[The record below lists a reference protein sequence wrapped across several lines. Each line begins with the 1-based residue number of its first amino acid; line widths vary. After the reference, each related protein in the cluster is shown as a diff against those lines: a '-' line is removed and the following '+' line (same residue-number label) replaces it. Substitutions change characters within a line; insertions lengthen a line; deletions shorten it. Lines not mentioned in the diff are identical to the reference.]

1 MPYLARCTP
10 CLPVPRVIPLII
22 APFWSGCKSTIIG
35 LGFFLMSCLSWQ
47 AADDAALGCRDAG
60 MVQPSSKIPPISRVV
75 NIANT
80 AAMSLLAR

>member
-1 MPYLARCTP
+1 MHPMFAGP
-10 CLPVPRVIPLII
+10 QSNSPDDSPLLEWVQEHNYR
-22 APFWSGCKSTIIG
+22 FGF
-35 LGFFLMSCLSWQ
+35 FFLMSRLSWQ

-60 MVQPSSKIPPISRVV
+60 TVQPSSKIPPISRVV